1 MMAMWDLLNP
11 TCEETAAMPE
21 IQDLLD
27 GDLIIE
33 DIQATDK
40 TGVIREFA
48 ALLRRTGR
56 IEDEEHL
63 VSVILERESTTTG
76 IGDGLAIPHG
86 KLKEIREVIVAFGR
100 SRKGVDFQSMDNKPV
115 YLFFLFVTPESKP
128 DIHLTTLR
136 RLARVTRNPV
146 LRERLMHSTDRLE
159 MQKLILD
166 EDGRYADTR

>member
-1 MMAMWDLLNP
+1 
-11 TCEETAAMPE
+11 MPA

-48 ALLRRTGR
+48 ALLKRTGR
-56 IEDEEHL
+56 IPDEEHL

-76 IGDGLAIPHG
+76 IGDGIAIPHG
-86 KLKEIREVIVAFGR
+86 KLKEIPGVIIAFGR
-100 SRKGVDFQSMDNKPV
+100 SRKGVDFQSVDNKPA
-115 YLFFLFVTPESKP
+115 YLFFLFVTPESRP
-128 DIHLTTLR
+128 DIHLATLR
-136 RLARVTRNPV
+136 RLARVTRNPF